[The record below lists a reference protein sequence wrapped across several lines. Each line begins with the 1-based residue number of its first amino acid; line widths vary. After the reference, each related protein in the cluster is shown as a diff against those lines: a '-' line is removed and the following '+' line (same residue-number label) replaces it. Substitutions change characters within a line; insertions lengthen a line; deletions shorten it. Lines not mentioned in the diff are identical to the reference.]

1 MKVYT
6 LFLIALFSAT
16 SLISTGQEIILE
28 DDFES
33 SDSNLNWQAFDVN
46 AVFGV
51 SNPYSTEQNTS
62 EGVMSYSDFGA
73 LYGNVSFDT
82 SVNFDLTDNSTFS
95 LKIYIPSDELTG
107 DQENQI
113 SLKLQNANLDQPWQT
128 QCEIIKPLLL
138 DQWQTVSF
146 DFSTD
151 DYINLNNSSPA
162 PTDRFDFNRVL
173 LQVNGENNTDQ
184 VMAFIDDFAYDG
196 VLDLDANPTNSIY
209 TNLVWAD
216 EFETDGAIN
225 SEKWFHQTLLPNG
238 WGWFNNEQQH
248 YTDRIEN
255 SFVDDGNLHIVAKS
269 ETFSDQ
275 GVTKDY
281 TSARLN
287 SKFAFTY
294 GRVVARA
301 ILPEGA
307 GTWPAIWMLGK
318 NINENGGYWQEEFG
332 TTGWPECGEIDI
344 MEHWGNNQN
353 VVSAALHTPSSFG
366 ATENYGTIF
375 DDNVS
380 QDYHIYEMEWSP
392 EEIKFSLDGSVY
404 YIYSP
409 AVQNAETW
417 PFTEDQYLLLN
428 FAIQENISPF
438 FEEDAMILD
447 YIRVYQEGNPT
458 SVNEVEKSK
467 LNVYPNPANDY
478 LVIETPNNDLNAEI
492 EIYTLLGVKV
502 LSQKVSAIK
511 TRVSLNEFPKGA
523 YLTTVRT
530 NSGVFNQTFIVSE

>member
-375 DDNVS
+375 DD
-380 QDYHIYEMEWSP
+380 
-392 EEIKFSLDGSVY
+392 
-404 YIYSP
+404 
-409 AVQNAETW
+409 
-417 PFTEDQYLLLN
+417 
-428 FAIQENISPF
+428 
-438 FEEDAMILD
+438 
-447 YIRVYQEGNPT
+447 
-458 SVNEVEKSK
+458 
-467 LNVYPNPANDY
+467 
-478 LVIETPNNDLNAEI
+478 
-492 EIYTLLGVKV
+492 
-502 LSQKVSAIK
+502 
-511 TRVSLNEFPKGA
+511 
-523 YLTTVRT
+523 
-530 NSGVFNQTFIVSE
+530 